1 MHAHGLVPPLNCM
14 VMLCERLFYGC
25 STVVNAAAASKGM
38 HDEGEVG
45 IG

>member
-25 STVVNAAAASKGM
+25 STVVLRLFYGCECRGCIKRHA
-38 HDEGEVG
+38 
-45 IG
+45 